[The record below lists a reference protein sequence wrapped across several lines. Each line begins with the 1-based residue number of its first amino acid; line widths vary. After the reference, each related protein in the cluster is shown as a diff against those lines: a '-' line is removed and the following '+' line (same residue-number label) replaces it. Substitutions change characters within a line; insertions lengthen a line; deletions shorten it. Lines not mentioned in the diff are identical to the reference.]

1 MILYVK
7 LLRMLTKL
15 KINNYALIDS
25 IEISFNKGMTSITGE
40 TGAGKSI
47 ILGGLSMVLGSRV
60 DNSKIINKEK
70 KCFVEA
76 TFDLTDIYLRD
87 YFRKNDLDYD
97 EITIIRREVNQNGKS
112 RAFINDTPVK
122 LDQLSGLTNRL
133 IDVHS
138 QFNNLSILDSN
149 FIFLILD
156 SLSKNQ
162 DKIKEYSNN
171 FKSLKLL
178 EKELND
184 KIILRDKLNSDL
196 DYNKFLHDE
205 FNDLEINNI
214 NLDELQDKIK
224 EADDL
229 DQIKDTL
236 SVVIGHL
243 ISEDVGVLDKL
254 QDISRNLN
262 KLSNSSERIS
272 LLSKRIQNLIEELNI
287 ISSDT
292 ESILYDVDNN
302 QENIHDLRNIQDKI
316 YTLQNKHRVNS
327 IEDLLKIKKDI
338 ESKILTQD
346 DIDNDIIKIE
356 ESIRNL
362 TINLRADAVK
372 IHNKRISVIPD
383 FEKLMSKN
391 LNELGM
397 GKSNIKI
404 DLSKT
409 EIIQKNGISI
419 GKLLFKSNKG
429 SIYNELKDIASG
441 GEISRIMLSIKSILS
456 KYTKLA
462 TIIFD
467 EIDTGISGSVSSK
480 VGELMKFMANNMQ
493 VIVITHTA
501 QVASKGDFHFKVF
514 KREQNDKVIT
524 DINLLSDRE
533 RVNEIAEMLSGDKSN
548 KSANEL
554 ANELLN

>member
-1 MILYVK
+1 
-7 LLRMLTKL
+7 MLTKL

-25 IEISFNKGMTSITGE
+25 LEISFNEGMTSITGE

-76 TFDLTDIYLRD
+76 TFDLTDIYLKD

-184 KIILRDKLNSDL
+184 KIFLRDKLNSDL

-214 NLDELQDKIK
+214 NLEELQDKIK

-236 SVVIGHL
+236 SLVIGHL

-292 ESILYDVDNN
+292 ESILHDIDNN

-356 ESIRNL
+356 ESISSL
-362 TINLRADAVK
+362 TINLRDDAVK

-409 EIIQKNGISI
+409 EIIQKNGVSI
-419 GKLLFKSNKG
+419 GKILFKSNKG
-429 SIYNELKDIASG
+429 SIYSELKDIASG

-480 VGELMKFMANNMQ
+480 VGELMKFMAKNMQ

>member
-1 MILYVK
+1 
-7 LLRMLTKL
+7 MLKKL

-25 IEISFNKGMTSITGE
+25 LEISFNEGMTSITGE

-156 SLSKNQ
+156 SLSKNE

-184 KIILRDKLNSDL
+184 KIFLRDKLNSDL

-214 NLDELQDKIK
+214 NLEELHDKIK

-236 SVVIGHL
+236 FVVIGHL

-292 ESILYDVDNN
+292 ESILHDIDNN

-356 ESIRNL
+356 ESISSL

-409 EIIQKNGISI
+409 EIIQKNGVSI
-419 GKLLFKSNKG
+419 GKIFFKSNKG
-429 SIYNELKDIASG
+429 SIYSELKDIASG

-480 VGELMKFMANNMQ
+480 VGELMKFMSKNMQ

>member
-1 MILYVK
+1 
-7 LLRMLTKL
+7 MLTKL

-25 IEISFNKGMTSITGE
+25 IVISFNKGMTSITGE

-122 LDQLSGLTNRL
+122 LDQLSNLTNRL

-362 TINLRADAVK
+362 TINLKTDAVK

-409 EIIQKNGISI
+409 DIIQKNGVSI

-429 SIYNELKDIASG
+429 SIYSELKDIASG

>member
-1 MILYVK
+1 
-7 LLRMLTKL
+7 MLAKL

-25 IEISFNKGMTSITGE
+25 LEITFNKGMSSITGE

-76 TFDLTDIYLRD
+76 TFDLTDIYLKD

-122 LDQLSGLTNRL
+122 LDQLSDLTNRL

-162 DKIKEYSNN
+162 DMVKEYSIN
-171 FKSLKLL
+171 FKSLKVL

-184 KIILRDKLNSDL
+184 KILLRDKLNSDL

-205 FNDLEINNI
+205 FNDLEIDNI
-214 NLDELQDKIK
+214 NLEELQDKIK

-229 DQIKDTL
+229 DQIKDVL
-236 SVVIGHL
+236 SITIGHL
-243 ISEDVGVLDKL
+243 NSEDVGVLDKL

-262 KLSNSSERIS
+262 RLSNSSERIS
-272 LLSKRIQNLIEELNI
+272 LLCSRIQTIIEELNI
-287 ISSDT
+287 MSSDT
-292 ESILYDVDNN
+292 ESILSDIDNS
-302 QENIHDLRNIQDKI
+302 QENIDDLRNIQDKI
-316 YTLQNKHRVNS
+316 YSLQNKHRVNT
-327 IEDLLKIKKDI
+327 IEHLLKIKNDI
-338 ESKILTQD
+338 ESKILSQD
-346 DIDNDIIKIE
+346 DVNNDIIKIE
-356 ESIRNL
+356 ESIRIL
-362 TINLRADAVK
+362 TMNLRADAVK
-372 IHNKRISVIPD
+372 IHNKRGSVIPD
-383 FEKLMSKN
+383 FEKLMNKN
-391 LNELGM
+391 LSELGM
-397 GKSNIKI
+397 EKSDIKI
-404 DLSKT
+404 DLSET

-429 SIYNELKDIASG
+429 SMYSELKDIASG

-462 TIIFD
+462 SIIFD

-480 VGELMKFMANNMQ
+480 VGELMKFMAQNMQ

-514 KREQNDKVIT
+514 KREHNDKIIT
-524 DINLLSDRE
+524 DIKVLSDKE

>member
-1 MILYVK
+1 
-7 LLRMLTKL
+7 MLTKL

-25 IEISFNKGMTSITGE
+25 LEISFNKGMTSITGE

-76 TFDLTDIYLRD
+76 TFDLTDIYIKD
-87 YFRKNDLDYD
+87 YFKKNDLDYD
-97 EITIIRREVNQNGKS
+97 EITIIRREVNQSGKS

-122 LDQLSGLTNRL
+122 LDQLSDLTNKL

-162 DKIKEYSNN
+162 DIINKYSND

-184 KIILRDKLNSDL
+184 KVLLRDKLNSDL

-205 FNDLEINNI
+205 FNNLEINNI
-214 NLDELQDKIK
+214 NLAELQDKIK

-229 DQIKDTL
+229 DQIKDVL
-236 SVVIGHL
+236 SITIGHL
-243 ISEDVGVLDKL
+243 NSEDVGVLDKL

-272 LLSKRIQNLIEELNI
+272 LLCTRIQSIVEELNI
-287 ISSDT
+287 ISSDS
-292 ESILYDVDNN
+292 ESILSDIDNN
-302 QENIHDLRNIQDKI
+302 QENIDDLRNIQDKI
-316 YTLQNKHRVNS
+316 YSLQNKHRVNT
-327 IEDLLKIKKDI
+327 IEDLLKIKNDI
-338 ESKILTQD
+338 ESKILTQN

-356 ESIRNL
+356 ESIRSL
-362 TINLRADAVK
+362 MLNLRADAVK
-372 IHNKRISVIPD
+372 IHNKRKSVIPD
-383 FEKLMSKN
+383 FEKLMNKN
-391 LNELGM
+391 LIELGM
-397 GKSNIKI
+397 EKSDIKI
-404 DLSKT
+404 DLSET

-429 SIYNELKDIASG
+429 SVYSELKDIASG

-462 TIIFD
+462 SIIFD
-467 EIDTGISGSVSSK
+467 EIDTGISGTVSSK
-480 VGELMKFMANNMQ
+480 VGELMKFMSQNMQ

-501 QVASKGDFHFKVF
+501 QVASKGNFHFKVF

-524 DINLLSDRE
+524 DIKILSDKE

>member
-1 MILYVK
+1 
-7 LLRMLTKL
+7 MLAKL

-25 IEISFNKGMTSITGE
+25 LEITFNKGMSSITGE

-76 TFDLTDIYLRD
+76 TFDLTDIYLKD

-122 LDQLSGLTNRL
+122 LDQLSDLTNRL

-162 DKIKEYSNN
+162 DMVKEYSIN
-171 FKSLKLL
+171 FKSLKVL

-184 KIILRDKLNSDL
+184 KILLRDKLNSDL

-205 FNDLEINNI
+205 FNDLEIDNI
-214 NLDELQDKIK
+214 NLEELQDKIK

-229 DQIKDTL
+229 DQIKDVL
-236 SVVIGHL
+236 SITIGHL
-243 ISEDVGVLDKL
+243 NSEDVGVLDKL

-262 KLSNSSERIS
+262 RLSNSSERIS
-272 LLSKRIQNLIEELNI
+272 LLCSRIQTIIEELNI
-287 ISSDT
+287 MSSDT
-292 ESILYDVDNN
+292 ESILSDIDNS
-302 QENIHDLRNIQDKI
+302 QENIDDLRNIQDKI
-316 YTLQNKHRVNS
+316 YSLQNKHRVNT
-327 IEDLLKIKKDI
+327 IEDLLKIKNDI
-338 ESKILTQD
+338 ESKILSQD
-346 DIDNDIIKIE
+346 DVNNDIIKIE
-356 ESIRNL
+356 ESIRIL
-362 TINLRADAVK
+362 TMNLRADAVK
-372 IHNKRISVIPD
+372 IHNKRGSVIPD
-383 FEKLMSKN
+383 FEKLMNKN
-391 LNELGM
+391 LSELGM
-397 GKSNIKI
+397 EKSDIKI
-404 DLSKT
+404 DLSET

-429 SIYNELKDIASG
+429 SLYSELKDIASG

-462 TIIFD
+462 SIIFD

-480 VGELMKFMANNMQ
+480 VGELMKFMAQNMQ

-514 KREQNDKVIT
+514 KREHNDKIIT
-524 DINLLSDRE
+524 DIKLLSDKE

>member
-1 MILYVK
+1 
-7 LLRMLTKL
+7 MLTKL

-162 DKIKEYSNN
+162 EKIKEYSNN

-184 KIILRDKLNSDL
+184 KIFLRDKLNSDL

-214 NLDELQDKIK
+214 NLEELHDKIK

-236 SVVIGHL
+236 SLVIGHL

-292 ESILYDVDNN
+292 ESILYDIDNN

-356 ESIRNL
+356 ELIRNL

-372 IHNKRISVIPD
+372 IHNKRKSVIPD